1 MSTIANAT
9 TAAGFSGSVVRRP
22 VGSAAPDRADAP
34 RRRLQVVDA
43 PARRRRPK
51 LFYGIVAVM
60 GAFLI
65 AAAQM
70 SLSIMTTQ
78 GTYEI
83 AALTKEQRDLT
94 YEKQILYDDVA
105 GLSSPQYLAANAAA
119 LGMVINEAPSYLRL
133 SDGAILGPS
142 EVAMGSSS
150 VDAIGRGAV
159 ANALITDTPLVTVPD
174 ATIDGVPVDVGEVP
188 TGGVGDTP
196 PPLTDG
202 LPTPSTH

>member
-1 MSTIANAT
+1 MSVA
-9 TAAGFSGSVVRRP
+9 
-22 VGSAAPDRADAP
+22 ADATARALAGAVAP
-34 RRRLQVVDA
+34 QRTDAPARRLRA
-43 PARRRRPK
+43 LERPARRRRPR
-51 LFYGIVAVM
+51 LFYGVVAVL

-65 AAAQM
+65 AGAQM
-70 SLSIMTTQ
+70 ALSIMTTQ

-83 AALTKEQRDLT
+83 AALTQEQRDLT
-94 YEKQILYDDVA
+94 YEKQMLYDDVA

-159 ANALITDTPLVTVPD
+159 ANSLITDTPLVTVPD
-174 ATIDGVPVDVGEVP
+174 ATIDGLPVDVAE
-188 TGGVGDTP
+188 TTDGGVGNTP
-196 PPLTDG
+196 PPITDG